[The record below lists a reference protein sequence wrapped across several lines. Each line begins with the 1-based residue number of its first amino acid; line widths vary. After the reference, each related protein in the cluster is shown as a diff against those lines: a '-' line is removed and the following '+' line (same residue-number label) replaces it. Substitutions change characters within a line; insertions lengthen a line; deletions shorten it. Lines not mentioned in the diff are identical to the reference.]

1 MDSIKLE
8 NISLAFKGKPIFK
21 NLNFIYKDNT
31 DLSTYMVPEPNGFI
45 EFDNF
50 ELYKINYEIINNC
63 ELNLEIIVIANVI
76 VRQYIKGEMEVDTKT
91 KFVSVYAEVELD
103 SGIKN
108 FRIYN
113 TEFKSDQYKKSRNL
127 KLSKDWV
134 PYIRK
139 KDFDAI
145 AEKFLRKYYPQALT
159 QPTPVPVETI
169 VSEMGLSIHQEK
181 LTIDNSV
188 FGKMVFKDTDVEVIE
203 DEQLVS
209 KHFNKGS
216 ILVDK
221 DVVFKRNVGS
231 YNNTVIHECVH
242 WELHKVFHEVKM
254 VLDKDHSQV
263 SSWTEENLADSSMW
277 TSLDWMEWQA
287 NGIAPRILMPK
298 VQTRIKIRE
307 LFQTLTLVNPD
318 ISRSELVQEVVDNL
332 ATFFEVS
339 RQAAKIRMI
348 DLGFKEANGVYNYLD
363 DRYMHNFAFELEAF
377 DKGSSYTI
385 TSNDLCF
392 EYCFN
397 ESFRQII
404 DRNKF
409 IYVDNHLCL
418 KDKKFIYMTKDGPIM
433 TDYAYEHMDECCLI
447 FKVKSKN
454 FTSISNETYYD
465 YVLNRGV
472 TKESE
477 IKADFVDILQNP
489 SLMDQLPPLDMMKL
503 GKKISELLKE
513 LPFEFSGTL
522 RSHRK
527 RKNCTQPFLAKL
539 VGITERTL
547 RDYETLEDNLPRLE
561 LTLSFCF
568 ALKLR
573 PELSDDMIKKA
584 GHQLTISPPH
594 QVYKMLLSTS
604 YYKPLGEIN
613 SILQA
618 AEMKT
623 L

>member
-1 MDSIKLE
+1 MFDKYIFDTYYEQIVKTV
-8 NISLAFKGKPIFK
+8 KGFIF
-21 NLNFIYKDNT
+21 NNKDNT

-76 VRQYIKGEMEVDTKT
+76 VRQYIKGEMEIDTKT

-159 QPTPVPVETI
+159 QPTPVPVEII

-209 KHFNKGS
+209 EHFNKGS

>member
-1 MDSIKLE
+1 MFDKYIFDTYYEQIVKTV
-8 NISLAFKGKPIFK
+8 KGFIF
-21 NLNFIYKDNT
+21 NNKDNT

-76 VRQYIKGEMEVDTKT
+76 VRQYIKGEMEIDTKT

-209 KHFNKGS
+209 EHFNKGS

-604 YYKPLGEIN
+604 YYKLLGEIN

>member
-1 MDSIKLE
+1 MFDKYIFHTYYEQIVKTV
-8 NISLAFKGKPIFK
+8 KGFIF
-21 NLNFIYKDNT
+21 NNKDNT

-76 VRQYIKGEMEVDTKT
+76 VRQYIKGEMEIDTKT

-209 KHFNKGS
+209 EHFNKGS

>member
-1 MDSIKLE
+1 MFDKYIFDTYYEQIVKTV
-8 NISLAFKGKPIFK
+8 KGFIF
-21 NLNFIYKDNT
+21 NNKDNT

-103 SGIKN
+103 AGIKN

-139 KDFDAI
+139 KDFDDI

-203 DEQLVS
+203 DEKLVS

>member
-1 MDSIKLE
+1 MFDKYIFDTYYEQIVKTV
-8 NISLAFKGKPIFK
+8 KGFIF
-21 NLNFIYKDNT
+21 NNKDNT

-76 VRQYIKGEMEVDTKT
+76 VRQYIKGEMEIDTKT

-209 KHFNKGS
+209 DHFNKGS

>member
-1 MDSIKLE
+1 MFDKYIFDTYYEQIVKTV
-8 NISLAFKGKPIFK
+8 KGFIF
-21 NLNFIYKDNT
+21 NNKDNT

-76 VRQYIKGEMEVDTKT
+76 VRQYIKGEMEIDTKT

-209 KHFNKGS
+209 EHFNKGS

-307 LFQTLTLVNPD
+307 LFQTLTLVHPD

>member
-1 MDSIKLE
+1 MFDKYIFDTYYEQIVKTV
-8 NISLAFKGKPIFK
+8 KGFIF
-21 NLNFIYKDNT
+21 NNKDNT

-76 VRQYIKGEMEVDTKT
+76 VRQYIKGEMEIDTKT

-209 KHFNKGS
+209 EHFNKGS

-472 TKESE
+472 TKESK

>member
-1 MDSIKLE
+1 MFDKY
-8 NISLAFKGKPIFK
+8 IFDTYHEQIINTVK
-21 NLNFIYKDNT
+21 KFVFSNKDNT

-45 EFDNF
+45 EFDDF

-63 ELNLEIIVIANVI
+63 KLRLEIIVIADVI
-76 VRQYIKGEMEVDTKT
+76 VRQYIKGEMEIDTKP

-103 SGIKN
+103 AGIQS
-108 FRIYN
+108 FQIYN
-113 TEFKSDQYKKSRNL
+113 AEFKSDQYKNSKDL

-134 PYIRK
+134 PYIRRRN
-139 KDFDAI
+139 FDDI
-145 AEKFLRKYYPQALT
+145 AERFLKKYYPQALT
-159 QPTPVPVETI
+159 QPTPISVETI

-181 LTIDNSV
+181 LTIDDSI

-203 DEQLVS
+203 EEQLVA

-254 VLDKDHSQV
+254 ILDQEHSTV

-277 TSLDWMEWQA
+277 SSLDWMEWQA

-298 VQTRIKIRE
+298 IQTKIKIRE

-332 ATFFEVS
+332 ASFFKVS

-377 DKGSSYTI
+377 DNGSSYTI

-397 ESFRQII
+397 EKFKQII

-409 IYVDNHLCL
+409 LYIDNHLCL
-418 KDKKFIYMTKDGPIM
+418 KDKKYISMTKDGPIM
-433 TDYAYEHMDECCLI
+433 TDYAYEHMDECCLL

-454 FTSISNETYYD
+454 LKSISDEDYYD

-472 TKESE
+472 ANESE
-477 IKADFVDILQNP
+477 IKADFVDIIQNP
-489 SLMDQLPPLDMMKL
+489 SLMDQLPPLEMVKL
-503 GKKISELLKE
+503 AKNISNLLKE
-513 LPFEFSGTL
+513 LPFEYSGTL
-522 RSHRK
+522 RSHRE
-527 RKNCTQPFLAKL
+527 RKKCSQPLLAKI
-539 VGITERTL
+539 VGIDKRTL
-547 RDYETLEDNLPRLE
+547 RKYETEDDYLPKLE
-561 LTLSFCF
+561 LALSFCF
-568 ALKLR
+568 ALKLL
-573 PELSDDMIKKA
+573 PQLSEDMLEKA
-584 GHQLTISPPH
+584 GYRLTISPQH
-594 QVYKMLLSTS
+594 QVYRMLLSTC
-604 YYKPLGEIN
+604 YYKPLSEIN

-618 AEMKT
+618 AKMKT

>member
-1 MDSIKLE
+1 MFDKYIFDTYYEQIVKTV
-8 NISLAFKGKPIFK
+8 KGFIF
-21 NLNFIYKDNT
+21 NNKDNT

-76 VRQYIKGEMEVDTKT
+76 VRQYIKGEMEIDTKT

-209 KHFNKGS
+209 EHFNKGS

-522 RSHRK
+522 HSHRK

>member
-1 MDSIKLE
+1 MFDKYIFDTYYEQIVKTV
-8 NISLAFKGKPIFK
+8 KGFIF
-21 NLNFIYKDNT
+21 NNKDNT

-50 ELYKINYEIINNC
+50 ELYKINYEIINNG

-103 SGIKN
+103 ADIKN

-139 KDFDAI
+139 KDFDDI

-231 YNNTVIHECVH
+231 YNNTVIHECIH

>member
-1 MDSIKLE
+1 MFDKYIFDTYYEQIVKTV
-8 NISLAFKGKPIFK
+8 KGFIF
-21 NLNFIYKDNT
+21 NNKDNT

-63 ELNLEIIVIANVI
+63 GLNLEIIVIANVI
-76 VRQYIKGEMEVDTKT
+76 VRQYIKGEMEIDTKT

-209 KHFNKGS
+209 EHFNKGS

>member
-1 MDSIKLE
+1 MFDKYIFDTYHEQIVKTV
-8 NISLAFKGKPIFK
+8 KGFIF
-21 NLNFIYKDNT
+21 NNKDNT

-63 ELNLEIIVIANVI
+63 ELNLEIIVIADVI

-103 SGIKN
+103 AGIKN

-113 TEFKSDQYKKSRNL
+113 TEFKSDQYKNSRNL

-139 KDFDAI
+139 KDFDDI

-404 DRNKF
+404 DRNMF

-433 TDYAYEHMDECCLI
+433 TDYVYEHMDECCLI

-604 YYKPLGEIN
+604 YYKPLSEIN

-618 AEMKT
+618 AKMKT

>member
-1 MDSIKLE
+1 MFDKYIFDTYYEQIVKTV
-8 NISLAFKGKPIFK
+8 KGFIF
-21 NLNFIYKDNT
+21 NNKDNT

-76 VRQYIKGEMEVDTKT
+76 VRQYIKGEMEIDTKT

-209 KHFNKGS
+209 EHFNKGS

-568 ALKLR
+568 AFKLR

>member
-1 MDSIKLE
+1 MFDKYIFDTYHEQIVKTV
-8 NISLAFKGKPIFK
+8 KGFIF
-21 NLNFIYKDNT
+21 NNKDNT

-63 ELNLEIIVIANVI
+63 ELNLEIIVIADVI

-103 SGIKN
+103 AGIKN

-113 TEFKSDQYKKSRNL
+113 TEFKSDQYKNSRNL

-139 KDFDAI
+139 KDFDDI

-159 QPTPVPVETI
+159 QPIPVPVETI

-404 DRNKF
+404 DRNMF

-604 YYKPLGEIN
+604 YYKPLSEIN

-618 AEMKT
+618 AKMKT

>member
-1 MDSIKLE
+1 MFDKYIFDTYYEQIVKTV
-8 NISLAFKGKPIFK
+8 KGFIF
-21 NLNFIYKDNT
+21 NNKDNT

-63 ELNLEIIVIANVI
+63 ELNLEIIVIADVI

-103 SGIKN
+103 AGIKN

-139 KDFDAI
+139 KDFDDI

-203 DEQLVS
+203 DEKLVS

-489 SLMDQLPPLDMMKL
+489 SLMDQVPPLDMMKL

>member
-1 MDSIKLE
+1 MFDKYIFDTYHEQIVKTV
-8 NISLAFKGKPIFK
+8 KGFIF
-21 NLNFIYKDNT
+21 NNKDNT
-31 DLSTYMVPEPNGFI
+31 DLSTYMIPEPNGFI

-103 SGIKN
+103 AGIKN

-139 KDFDAI
+139 KDFDDI

-203 DEQLVS
+203 DEQLIS
-209 KHFNKGS
+209 NHFNKGS

-363 DRYMHNFAFELEAF
+363 DRYMRNFAFELEAF
-377 DKGSSYTI
+377 DNGSSYTI

-409 IYVDNHLCL
+409 MYVDNHLCL

-604 YYKPLGEIN
+604 YYKPLSEIN

-618 AEMKT
+618 AKMKT

>member
-1 MDSIKLE
+1 MVLL
-8 NISLAFKGKPIFK
+8 SLII
-21 NLNFIYKDNT
+21 L
-31 DLSTYMVPEPNGFI
+31 
-45 EFDNF
+45 
-50 ELYKINYEIINNC
+50 NYEIINNC

-76 VRQYIKGEMEVDTKT
+76 VRQYIKGEMEIDTKT

-209 KHFNKGS
+209 EHFNKGS

>member
-1 MDSIKLE
+1 
-8 NISLAFKGKPIFK
+8 N
-21 NLNFIYKDNT
+21 NKDNT

-76 VRQYIKGEMEVDTKT
+76 VRQYIKGEMEIDTKT

-209 KHFNKGS
+209 EHFNKGS

>member
-1 MDSIKLE
+1 
-8 NISLAFKGKPIFK
+8 
-21 NLNFIYKDNT
+21 
-31 DLSTYMVPEPNGFI
+31 MVPEPNGFI

-63 ELNLEIIVIANVI
+63 ELNLEIIVIADVI

-103 SGIKN
+103 AGIKN

-139 KDFDAI
+139 KDFDDI

-169 VSEMGLSIHQEK
+169 VFEMGLSIHQEK

-254 VLDKDHSQV
+254 VLDKNHSQV

-397 ESFRQII
+397 KSFRQII
-404 DRNKF
+404 DRNMF

>member
-1 MDSIKLE
+1 MFDKYIFDTYYEQIVKTV
-8 NISLAFKGKPIFK
+8 KGFIF
-21 NLNFIYKDNT
+21 NNKDNT

-63 ELNLEIIVIANVI
+63 ELNLEIIVIADVI

-103 SGIKN
+103 AGIKN

-139 KDFDAI
+139 KDFDDI

-203 DEQLVS
+203 DEKLVS

-339 RQAAKIRMI
+339 RQAAKTRMI

>member
-1 MDSIKLE
+1 MFDKYIFDTYYEQIVKTV
-8 NISLAFKGKPIFK
+8 KGFIF
-21 NLNFIYKDNT
+21 NNKDNT

-103 SGIKN
+103 AGIKN

-127 KLSKDWV
+127 KLSIDWV

-139 KDFDAI
+139 KDFDDI

-489 SLMDQLPPLDMMKL
+489 SLMDQPPPLDMMKL

-618 AEMKT
+618 TEMKT

>member
-1 MDSIKLE
+1 
-8 NISLAFKGKPIFK
+8 
-21 NLNFIYKDNT
+21 DNT
-31 DLSTYMVPEPNGFI
+31 DLSTYMIPEPNGFI

-103 SGIKN
+103 AGIKN

-139 KDFDAI
+139 KDFDDI

-203 DEQLVS
+203 DEQLIS

-363 DRYMHNFAFELEAF
+363 DRYMRNFAFELEAF
-377 DKGSSYTI
+377 DNGSSYTI

-409 IYVDNHLCL
+409 MYVDNHLCL

-604 YYKPLGEIN
+604 YYKPLSEIN

-618 AEMKT
+618 AKMKT

>member
-1 MDSIKLE
+1 MFDKYIFDTYYEQIVKTV
-8 NISLAFKGKPIFK
+8 KGFIF
-21 NLNFIYKDNT
+21 NNKDNT

-76 VRQYIKGEMEVDTKT
+76 VRQYIKGEMEIDTKT

-209 KHFNKGS
+209 EHFNKGS

-277 TSLDWMEWQA
+277 TSLDWMEWQD

>member
-1 MDSIKLE
+1 MFDKYIFDTYYEQIVKTV
-8 NISLAFKGKPIFK
+8 KGFIF
-21 NLNFIYKDNT
+21 NNKDNT

-76 VRQYIKGEMEVDTKT
+76 VRQYIKGEMEIDTKT

-139 KDFDAI
+139 KDFNAI

-209 KHFNKGS
+209 EHFNKGS

>member
-1 MDSIKLE
+1 MFDKYIFDTYYEQIVKTV
-8 NISLAFKGKPIFK
+8 KGFIF
-21 NLNFIYKDNT
+21 NNKDNT

-76 VRQYIKGEMEVDTKT
+76 VRQYIKGEMEIDTKT

-159 QPTPVPVETI
+159 QPTPVSVETI

-209 KHFNKGS
+209 EHFNKGS

>member
-1 MDSIKLE
+1 MFDKYIFDTYHEQIVKTV
-8 NISLAFKGKPIFK
+8 KGFIF
-21 NLNFIYKDNT
+21 NNKDNT
-31 DLSTYMVPEPNGFI
+31 DLSTYMIPEPNGFI

-103 SGIKN
+103 AGIKN

-139 KDFDAI
+139 KDFDDI

-203 DEQLVS
+203 DEQLIS

-363 DRYMHNFAFELEAF
+363 DRYMRNFAFELEAF
-377 DKGSSYTI
+377 DNGSSYTI

-409 IYVDNHLCL
+409 MYVDNHLCL

-454 FTSISNETYYD
+454 FTTISNETYYD

-604 YYKPLGEIN
+604 YYKPLSEIN

-618 AEMKT
+618 AKMKT

>member
-1 MDSIKLE
+1 MFDKYIFDTYHEQIVKTV
-8 NISLAFKGKPIFK
+8 KGFIF
-21 NLNFIYKDNT
+21 NNKDNT

-63 ELNLEIIVIANVI
+63 ELNLEIIVIADVI

-103 SGIKN
+103 AGIKN

-113 TEFKSDQYKKSRNL
+113 TEFKSDQYKNSRNL

-139 KDFDAI
+139 KDFDDI

-404 DRNKF
+404 DRNMF

-454 FTSISNETYYD
+454 FTLISNETYYD

-604 YYKPLGEIN
+604 YYKPLSEIN

-618 AEMKT
+618 AKMKT

>member
-1 MDSIKLE
+1 MFDKYIFDTYYEQIVKTV
-8 NISLAFKGKPIFK
+8 KGFIF
-21 NLNFIYKDNT
+21 NNKDNT

-63 ELNLEIIVIANVI
+63 ELNLEIIVIADVI

-103 SGIKN
+103 AGIKN

-139 KDFDAI
+139 KDFDDI

-209 KHFNKGS
+209 EHFNKGS

-404 DRNKF
+404 DRNMF

-472 TKESE
+472 IKESE

-489 SLMDQLPPLDMMKL
+489 SLMAQLPQLDMMKL

-604 YYKPLGEIN
+604 YYKPLSEIN

-618 AEMKT
+618 AKMKT

>member
-1 MDSIKLE
+1 MFDKYIFDTYYEQIVKTV
-8 NISLAFKGKPIFK
+8 KGFIF
-21 NLNFIYKDNT
+21 NNKDNT

-76 VRQYIKGEMEVDTKT
+76 VRQYIKGEMEIDTKT

-108 FRIYN
+108 FRSYN

-209 KHFNKGS
+209 EHFNKGS

>member
-1 MDSIKLE
+1 MFDKYIFDTYYEQIVKTV
-8 NISLAFKGKPIFK
+8 KGFIF
-21 NLNFIYKDNT
+21 NNKDNT

-76 VRQYIKGEMEVDTKT
+76 VRQYIKGEMEIDTKT

-209 KHFNKGS
+209 EHFNKGS

-242 WELHKVFHEVKM
+242 WELYKVFHEVKM

>member
-1 MDSIKLE
+1 MFDKYIFDTYYEQIVKTV
-8 NISLAFKGKPIFK
+8 KGFIF
-21 NLNFIYKDNT
+21 NNKDNT

-76 VRQYIKGEMEVDTKT
+76 VRQYIKGEMEIDTKT

-209 KHFNKGS
+209 EHFNKGS

-298 VQTRIKIRE
+298 VQIRIKIRE

>member
-1 MDSIKLE
+1 MFDKYIFDIYYEQIVKTV
-8 NISLAFKGKPIFK
+8 KGFIF
-21 NLNFIYKDNT
+21 NNKDNT

-103 SGIKN
+103 AGIKN

-127 KLSKDWV
+127 KLSIDWV

-139 KDFDAI
+139 KDFDDI

-221 DVVFKRNVGS
+221 DVVFKWNVGS

-263 SSWTEENLADSSMW
+263 SSCTEENLADSSMW

-465 YVLNRGV
+465 YILNRGV

-618 AEMKT
+618 TEMKT

>member
-1 MDSIKLE
+1 MFDKY
-8 NISLAFKGKPIFK
+8 IFDTYHEQIINTVK
-21 NLNFIYKDNT
+21 KFVFSNKDNT

-45 EFDNF
+45 EFDDF

-63 ELNLEIIVIANVI
+63 KLRLEIIVIADVI
-76 VRQYIKGEMEVDTKT
+76 VRQYIKGEMEIDTKP

-103 SGIKN
+103 AGIKS
-108 FRIYN
+108 FQIYN
-113 TEFKSDQYKKSRNL
+113 AEFKSDQYKNSKDL

-134 PYIRK
+134 PYIRRRN
-139 KDFDAI
+139 FDDI
-145 AEKFLRKYYPQALT
+145 AERFLSKYYPQALT
-159 QPTPVPVETI
+159 QPTPISVETI

-181 LTIDNSV
+181 LTIDDSI

-203 DEQLVS
+203 EEQLVA

-254 VLDKDHSQV
+254 ILDQEHSTV

-277 TSLDWMEWQA
+277 SSLDWMEWQA

-298 VQTRIKIRE
+298 IQTKIKIRE

-332 ATFFEVS
+332 ASFFKVS

-377 DKGSSYTI
+377 DNGSSYTI

-397 ESFRQII
+397 EKFKQII

-409 IYVDNHLCL
+409 LYIDNHLCL
-418 KDKKFIYMTKDGPIM
+418 KDKKYISMTKDGPIM
-433 TDYAYEHMDECCLI
+433 TDYAYEHMDECCLL

-454 FTSISNETYYD
+454 LKSISDEDYYD

-472 TKESE
+472 ANESE
-477 IKADFVDILQNP
+477 IKADFVDIIQNP
-489 SLMDQLPPLDMMKL
+489 SLMDQLPPLEMVKL
-503 GKKISELLKE
+503 AKNISNLLKE
-513 LPFEFSGTL
+513 LPFEYSGTL
-522 RSHRK
+522 RSHRE
-527 RKNCTQPFLAKL
+527 RKKCSQPLLAKI
-539 VGITERTL
+539 VGIDKRTL
-547 RDYETLEDNLPRLE
+547 RKYETEDDYLPKLE
-561 LTLSFCF
+561 LALSFCF
-568 ALKLR
+568 ALKLL
-573 PELSDDMIKKA
+573 PQLSEDMLKKA
-584 GHQLTISPPH
+584 GYRLTISPQH
-594 QVYKMLLSTS
+594 QVYRMLLSTS
-604 YYKPLGEIN
+604 YYKPLSEIN

-618 AEMKT
+618 AKMKT

>member
-1 MDSIKLE
+1 MFDKYIFDTYYEQIVKTV
-8 NISLAFKGKPIFK
+8 KGFIF
-21 NLNFIYKDNT
+21 NNKDNT
-31 DLSTYMVPEPNGFI
+31 DLSTYMVPEPNDFI

-76 VRQYIKGEMEVDTKT
+76 VRQYIKGEMEIDTKT

-209 KHFNKGS
+209 EHFNKGS

>member
-1 MDSIKLE
+1 MFDKYIFDTYYEQIVKTV
-8 NISLAFKGKPIFK
+8 KGFIF
-21 NLNFIYKDNT
+21 NNKDNT

-63 ELNLEIIVIANVI
+63 ELNLEIIVIADVI

-103 SGIKN
+103 AGIKN

-139 KDFDAI
+139 KDFDDI

-203 DEQLVS
+203 DEKLVS

-348 DLGFKEANGVYNYLD
+348 DLGFKEVNGVYNYLD

>member
-1 MDSIKLE
+1 
-8 NISLAFKGKPIFK
+8 
-21 NLNFIYKDNT
+21 T
-31 DLSTYMVPEPNGFI
+31 DLSTYMIPEPNGFI

-50 ELYKINYEIINNC
+50 ELYMINYEIINNC

-103 SGIKN
+103 AGIKN

-139 KDFDAI
+139 KDFDDI

-203 DEQLVS
+203 DEQLIS

-363 DRYMHNFAFELEAF
+363 DRYMRNFAFELEAF
-377 DKGSSYTI
+377 DNGSSYTI

-409 IYVDNHLCL
+409 MYVDNHLCL

-594 QVYKMLLSTS
+594 QVNKMLLSTS
-604 YYKPLGEIN
+604 YYKPLSEIN

-618 AEMKT
+618 AKMKT

>member
-1 MDSIKLE
+1 MFDKYIFDTYYEQIVKTV
-8 NISLAFKGKPIFK
+8 KGFIF
-21 NLNFIYKDNT
+21 NNKDNT

-76 VRQYIKGEMEVDTKT
+76 VRQYIKGEMEIDTKT

-209 KHFNKGS
+209 EHFNKGS

-477 IKADFVDILQNP
+477 IKADFVDIFQNP

>member
-1 MDSIKLE
+1 MFDKYIFDTYHEQIVKTV
-8 NISLAFKGKPIFK
+8 KGFIF
-21 NLNFIYKDNT
+21 NNKDNT

-63 ELNLEIIVIANVI
+63 ELNLEIIVIADVI

-103 SGIKN
+103 AGIKN

-113 TEFKSDQYKKSRNL
+113 TEFKSDQYKNSRNL

-139 KDFDAI
+139 KDFDDI

-307 LFQTLTLVNPD
+307 LFQILTLVNPD

-404 DRNKF
+404 DRNMF

-604 YYKPLGEIN
+604 YYKPLSEIN

-618 AEMKT
+618 AKMKT